1 MTRDEVLIEFH
12 EPYNYEI
19 FPGLR
24 RKGMQLNTEAMADEI
39 VRLRTLDNE
48 RKARRA
54 AREPIHSL
62 YDILVQLSEEND
74 DLIEERN
81 RLRAILAELTA
92 TAQATGQYNLPTE
105 LPHA

>member
-39 VRLRTLDNE
+39 VRLR
-48 RKARRA
+48 
-54 AREPIHSL
+54 
-62 YDILVQLSEEND
+62 
-74 DLIEERN
+74 
-81 RLRAILAELTA
+81 AILAELTA
-92 TAQATGQYNLPTE
+92 TAQATGQYNLPTTP
-105 LPHA
+105 PHA